1 MLREYLKPDV
11 KKIFWFFYEGNDLGD
26 LNKELNNNILNLYLT
41 NTNFTQNLIEQ
52 QNKIDLFLRKEMD
65 KQIPILNDNLKL
77 KNVRNVF
84 KYLFYKKNKKKNIS
98 SKNYEIFKKIIQS
111 SNKIAI
117 KNNIDFYFIYLPSFN
132 RFKEPKNYMEIY
144 SKINSIL
151 EELNIKMID
160 INKELFLKSDNPLNF
175 FPFQQHNHYTNDA
188 YSKIAE
194 IIYEQ
199 TK

>member
-1 MLREYLKPDV
+1 MKPDV

-117 KNNIDFYFIYLPSFN
+117 KNNIDFYFIYLSFFN

-144 SKINSIL
+144 SINSIL
-151 EELNIKMID
+151 EN
-160 INKELFLKSDNPLNF
+160 S
-175 FPFQQHNHYTNDA
+175 T
-188 YSKIAE
+188 
-194 IIYEQ
+194 
-199 TK
+199 